1 MHEMGI
7 ANSILDRARTE
18 VLQHPGAHLLKVGV
32 RIGEWS
38 GVEPESLRFCFDC
51 LVSGAAPPLPVIDIE
66 ICPRQNR
73 CPACATVF
81 KLDGYNIECPSCG
94 VTPTQPVS
102 GDELQIAYVEM
113 EEQ

>member
-1 MHEMGI
+1 MGI
-7 ANSILDRARTE
+7 ANSILDKAQIE
-18 VLQHPGAHLLKVGV
+18 VLRHPGAHLLKVGV

-51 LVSGAAPPLPVIDIE
+51 LVSGAAPPLPIIDIE
-66 ICPRQNR
+66 VCPRQNR
-73 CPACATVF
+73 CLACETVF
-81 KLDGYNIECPSCG
+81 NLEGYNIECPSCG
-94 VTPTQPVS
+94 ATPTRPVS